1 MFIDK
6 SLMFHDDTAITTA
19 TEYKGDSITL
29 LTVGSMLRESR
40 GEGLEVIVQCTSDFA
55 TLDSLEVETVT
66 ANDAAL
72 TSEIGQYG
80 TKAVTPIAQ
89 CVAGKKWRFPVGMNL
104 ADADATHF
112 GVQITAAGS
121 TGTGSLSAWIQR
133 VGEDQD
139 SRY

>member
-1 MFIDK
+1 MFMDK
-6 SLMFHDDTAITTA
+6 QLMFHDDTAITTA
-19 TEYKGDSITL
+19 TEYKGSSMAL
-29 LTVGSMLRESR
+29 AVVGEMLRESK
-40 GEGLEVIVQCTSDFA
+40 GEGLEVIVQCTSNFA
-55 TLDSLEVETVT
+55 TLTSLEVETVT

-72 TSEIGQYG
+72 TTEIGQYG

-89 CVAGKKWRFPVGMNL
+89 CVAGKKWRFPVNMNL

-121 TGTGSLSAWIQR
+121 TGTGSISAWIQR

-139 SRY
+139 SY